1 MSYAT
6 PALPKILA
14 VLILLAAAA
23 ALTWFAALPTPT
35 AQAQTITDY
44 DLNDNGLIDIS
55 SIAQLNAIRHDPNGD
70 GVASD
75 PAFVNAFPDRATT
88 TGAVMGCPTG
98 TCTGYELTTNLTFAS
113 TSTWAPI
120 PTYSGTLDG
129 AGHTITGL
137 NISGTINFTN
147 LDVGMFRALTASA
160 TIRDLGLVDAD
171 VNINA
176 SVVLSAGILAGEA
189 TSSVVISNVYAR
201 GGRIRVSG
209 NSAGLDTGGLVGEL
223 RGDIRASYST
233 AAIDQ
238 PGISGQARP
247 TGGLV
252 GDCAGCA
259 ITASY
264 AAGPVSGTGVANTV
278 NGLIGTLD
286 AAGLAGLT
294 NSYCDTE
301 ATGRATCISPEG
313 NSTSTLAAF
322 AATTAQLQTPTGYTG
337 PFLNWNIDTDDP
349 ADGLPNY
356 PWNFRTSSQY
366 PVLYTP
372 DQRAAA
378 TPATM
383 DYDANDND
391 RIDIHTIAQ
400 LNALRWDPD
409 GEGST
414 STGANAPAYSTAFAG
429 HAADMGCPATCAGY
443 ELAADLTFPATGADS
458 LWTPIATY
466 NNVLDGNNRRIT
478 DLKVVHSGN
487 AGLFAQLGGSS
498 TIRNLALINPNVT
511 LTATSSYAGALVG
524 LVPPG
529 GAVIESVAVVG
540 GRVVIQP
547 ATTTSDFSAYDA
559 GGLAGWLRAGN
570 TIRNSYAAAEV
581 ASAFVPTNGI
591 NRLGGLVSQ
600 LDGELINSYAYGPIT
615 YPDSGFNFVG
625 GLVGQTSGNATS
637 TASYCDVEI
646 AMLTDCVG
654 NRHAN
659 FGASTTAAIPKTTLE
674 LQTPVGYTGIYQD
687 WAPADTSTLLWN
699 FGAET
704 DYPRLHFAP
713 VYAPPLVT
721 DSPPPGGPREA
732 QPPQDTPYDPA
743 ADHPEIYENPRY
755 EMAAACQVQTRA
767 DGTAESS
774 QITFDLGA
782 YRGEVILHLAVW
794 NGEYFTSYESQ
805 DIPIPDFRR
814 EGQTATVRVT
824 TDPATTRFLLDS
836 VSPTTNLV
844 LGYADCHTDDP
855 GAESAT
861 ADPPDAATTSTAP
874 TPKVYANDQYE
885 MTASCEVQHNADG
898 EPDGAVIRFDLGRYQ
913 DPVILHLSQWNGEYY
928 ASYES
933 LDIDLPPF
941 QRTNQQATV
950 QVTTN
955 PTQTRFLLNSVSPTM
970 NLLLGYADCH
980 TAGE

>member
-44 DLNDNGLIDIS
+44 DLNDNGLIDIA

-70 GVASD
+70 GDASHND
-75 PAFVNAFPDRATT
+75 YGTAFPDRETSS
-88 TGAVMGCPTG
+88 TGTMGCPSG

-120 PTYSGTLDG
+120 PSYSGTLDG

-137 NISGTINFTN
+137 NISGTISQTN
-147 LDVGMFRALTASA
+147 LDVGMFRALAASA
-160 TIRDLGLVDAD
+160 TVRDLGLVDAD

-264 AAGPVSGTGVANTV
+264 AAGPVSGAGIANTV
-278 NGLIGTLD
+278 NGLIGTLN
-286 AAGLAGLT
+286 AAGLAGLA

-301 ATGRATCISPEG
+301 ATGRATCIPPEG
-313 NSTSTLAAF
+313 NSTSTLAAI
-322 AATTAQLQTPTGYTG
+322 AATTAQLKTPTGYTG

-366 PVLYTP
+366 PVLHTP
-372 DQRAAA
+372 TERAAA

-429 HAADMGCPATCAGY
+429 HTADMGCPATCAGY

-498 TIRNLALINPNVT
+498 TVRNLALINPNVT
-511 LTATSSYAGALVG
+511 STVISRAAGSLAGQVA
-524 LVPPG
+524 G

-540 GRVVIQP
+540 GRIAAAPPSGLVAWV
-547 ATTTSDFSAYDA
+547 
-559 GGLAGWLRAGN
+559 GGLAGDVAAGAV
-570 TIRNSYAAAEV
+570 IRNSYSGAEV
-581 ASAFVPTNGI
+581 ATTLNSII
-591 NRLGGLVSQ
+591 NLGGLVGRLSGQ
-600 LDGELINSYAYGPIT
+600 LTNTYAYGPIT
-615 YPDSGFNFVG
+615 QPSGPGNFRG
-625 GLVGQTSGNATS
+625 GLAGNTGATATS

-646 AMLTDCVG
+646 AMLPDCVG
-654 NRHAN
+654 NRHMN
-659 FGASTTAAIPKTTLE
+659 FGASTTAAIPKTTAE

-743 ADHPEIYENPRY
+743 ADHPEIYENDRY
-755 EMAAACQVQTRA
+755 EMAATCQVQTRA

-814 EGQTATVRVT
+814 DGQTATVTVT

-861 ADPPDAATTSTAP
+861 ADPPDAATTSTAT
-874 TPKVYANDQYE
+874 TPKVYVNDQYE

-933 LDIDLPPF
+933 LGIDMPPF

-955 PTQTRFLLNSVSPTM
+955 PTQTRFLLNSVSPTT